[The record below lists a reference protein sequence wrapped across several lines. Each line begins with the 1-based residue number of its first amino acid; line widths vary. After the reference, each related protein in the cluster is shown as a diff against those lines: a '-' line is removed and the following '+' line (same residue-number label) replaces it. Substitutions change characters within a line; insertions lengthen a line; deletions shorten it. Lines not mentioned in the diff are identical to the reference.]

1 MPGASLR
8 ERIDAFQQRHLA
20 FAFPYA
26 VHKRFTEDR
35 GKHYA
40 SLISYY
46 GFFSLFPLLLA
57 FVSLLGIVLRGRTE
71 LQQDII
77 DSALGRFPV
86 LGDDLTGKGALTGSG
101 WALAFGLAAA
111 VWAGLGVVYAAQD
124 ALDTMWD
131 VPRVKRPNFL
141 FKRLRA
147 IAMLGVVGAGTIAGS
162 AVAGVATQLD
172 GLAGLARVATALG
185 TIAVNTGSLL
195 VGYRLLTVA
204 KQPWRVLLPGSIA
217 GGIVLTL
224 LQTLGGWYL
233 TRVVAG
239 ASDTYGTFS
248 LVIGLLTWLSLQA
261 RIVLYAAEV
270 NVVRANRLWPRSM
283 GENDPLDKD
292 VASTEPASTE
302 P

>member
-1 MPGASLR
+1 MPRASLR

-57 FVSLLGIVLRGRTE
+57 FVSLLGIVLRGRTG

-86 LGDDLTGKGALTGSG
+86 LGDDLTAKGAISGSG

-111 VWAGLGVVYAAQD
+111 IWAGLGVVYAAQD

-162 AVAGVATQLD
+162 AVAAVATQLD
-172 GLAGLARVATALG
+172 DLAWLARAATTLG
-185 TIAVNTGSLL
+185 TVAVNTGSLL
-195 VGYRLLTVA
+195 VGFRLLTVA
-204 KQPWRVLLPGSIA
+204 KQQWRILLPGSIT

-224 LQTLGGWYL
+224 LQTLGSWYL

-239 ASDTYGTFS
+239 ASDTYGTFN
-248 LVIGLLTWLSLQA
+248 LVIGLLTWLALQA
-261 RIVLYAAEV
+261 RIVLYAAEI
-270 NVVRANRLWPRSM
+270 NVVRAKRLWPRSM
-283 GENDPLDKD
+283 GENDPLDK
-292 VASTEPASTE
+292 EP
-302 P
+302 

>member
-8 ERIDAFQQRHLA
+8 ERIDALQQRHLA
-20 FAFPYA
+20 LSFPYA

-35 GKHYA
+35 GRHYA

-57 FVSLLGIVLRGRTE
+57 FVSLLGVVLRGRPG
-71 LQQDII
+71 LRDDIL
-77 DSALGRFPV
+77 DSALGHFPV
-86 LGDDLTGKGALTGSG
+86 LGTQLAAADNADAGLTGNG

-111 VWAGLGVVYAAQD
+111 IWAGLGVVYAAQD

-131 VPRVKRPNFL
+131 VPRLKRPNFL
-141 FKRLRA
+141 VKRLRGL
-147 IAMLGVVGAGTIAGS
+147 AMLAVVGVGTVAGS

-172 GLAGLARVATALG
+172 DLAWLARAATALG
-185 TIAVNTGSLL
+185 TIAVNAASLL
-195 VGYRLLTVA
+195 IGFHLLTVA
-204 KQPWRVLLPGSIA
+204 RQSWRLLLPGAIA
-217 GGIVLTL
+217 GGVVLSL

-233 TRVVAG
+233 TRVVAE

-248 LVIGLLTWLSLQA
+248 LVIGLLTWLALQA

-270 NVVRANRLWPRSM
+270 NVVLAHRLWPRTLRDD
-283 GENDPLDKD
+283 DPLNK
-292 VASTEPASTE
+292 EL
-302 P
+302 

>member
-1 MPGASLR
+1 VPGASLR

-57 FVSLLGIVLRGRTE
+57 FVSLLGIVLRGRTG
-71 LQQDII
+71 LQEDII

-86 LGDDLTGKGALTGSG
+86 LGDDLTAKGAISGNG

-111 VWAGLGVVYAAQD
+111 IWAGLGVVYAAQD

-147 IAMLGVVGAGTIAGS
+147 LAMLGVVGAGTIAGS
-162 AVAGVATQLD
+162 AVAAVATQLND
-172 GLAGLARVATALG
+172 LAWLARAATTLG
-185 TIAVNTGSLL
+185 TVAVNTGSLL
-195 VGYRLLTVA
+195 VGFRLLTVA
-204 KQPWRVLLPGSIA
+204 KQQWRILLPGSIA

-224 LQTLGGWYL
+224 LQTLGSWYL

-239 ASDTYGTFS
+239 ASDTYGTFN
-248 LVIGLLTWLSLQA
+248 LVIGLLTWIALQA
-261 RIVLYAAEV
+261 RIVLYAAEI
-270 NVVRANRLWPRSM
+270 NVVRAKRLWPRSM
-283 GENDPLDKD
+283 GENDPLDK
-292 VASTEPASTE
+292 EP
-302 P
+302 

>member
-1 MPGASLR
+1 VPGASLR

-57 FVSLLGIVLRGRTE
+57 FVSLLGIVLRGRTG
-71 LQQDII
+71 LQEDII

-86 LGDDLTGKGALTGSG
+86 LGDDLTAKGAISGNG

-111 VWAGLGVVYAAQD
+111 IWAGLGVVYAAQD

-162 AVAGVATQLD
+162 AVAAVATQLND
-172 GLAGLARVATALG
+172 LAWLARAATTLG
-185 TIAVNTGSLL
+185 TVAVNTGSLL
-195 VGYRLLTVA
+195 VGFRLLTVA
-204 KQPWRVLLPGSIA
+204 KQQWRILLPGSIA

-224 LQTLGGWYL
+224 LQTLGSWYL

-239 ASDTYGTFS
+239 ASDTYGTFN
-248 LVIGLLTWLSLQA
+248 LVIGLLTWLALQA
-261 RIVLYAAEV
+261 RIVLYAAEI
-270 NVVRANRLWPRSM
+270 NVVRAKRLWPRSM
-283 GENDPLDKD
+283 GENDPLDKE
-292 VASTEPASTE
+292 S
-302 P
+302 

>member
-1 MPGASLR
+1 MPRASLR

-57 FVSLLGIVLRGRTE
+57 FVSLLGIVLRGRTG
-71 LQQDII
+71 LQEDII

-86 LGDDLTGKGALTGSG
+86 LGDDLTAKGAISGNG

-111 VWAGLGVVYAAQD
+111 IWAGLGVVYAAQD

-147 IAMLGVVGAGTIAGS
+147 LAMLGVVGAGTIAGS
-162 AVAGVATQLD
+162 AVAAVATQLND
-172 GLAGLARVATALG
+172 LAWLARAATTLG
-185 TIAVNTGSLL
+185 TVAVNTGSLL
-195 VGYRLLTVA
+195 VGFRLLTVA
-204 KQPWRVLLPGSIA
+204 KQQWRILLPGSIA

-224 LQTLGGWYL
+224 LQTLGSWYL

-239 ASDTYGTFS
+239 ASDTYGTFN
-248 LVIGLLTWLSLQA
+248 LVIGLLTWLALQA
-261 RIVLYAAEV
+261 RIVLYAAEI
-270 NVVRANRLWPRSM
+270 NVVRAKRLWPRSM
-283 GENDPLDKD
+283 GENDPLDK
-292 VASTEPASTE
+292 EP
-302 P
+302 

>member
-8 ERIDAFQQRHLA
+8 ERIDEFQQRHLA

-57 FVSLLGIVLRGRTE
+57 FVSLLGIVLRGRTG
-71 LQQDII
+71 LQEDII
-77 DSALGRFPV
+77 NSALGRFPV
-86 LGDDLTGKGALTGSG
+86 LGNDLAGKGAINGNG
-101 WALAFGLAAA
+101 WALALGLAAA
-111 VWAGLGVVYAAQD
+111 IWAGLGVVYAAQD

-147 IAMLGVVGAGTIAGS
+147 IALLGAVGAGTIAGS
-162 AVAGVATQLD
+162 AVAAIATQLD
-172 GLAGLARVATALG
+172 DLAWLARVATALG
-185 TIAVNTGSLL
+185 TIAVNAVSLL
-195 VGYRLLTVA
+195 IGYRLLTVA
-204 KQPWRVLLPGSIA
+204 RQSWRVLLPGSIA
-217 GGIVLTL
+217 GGVVLSL
-224 LQTLGGWYL
+224 LQSLGGWYL

-239 ASDTYGTFS
+239 ASDTYGTFN

-261 RIVLYAAEV
+261 RIVLYAAEI
-270 NVVRANRLWPRSM
+270 NVVLAKRLWPRST
-283 GENDPLDKD
+283 GDDDPLAK
-292 VASTEPASTE
+292 EP
-302 P
+302 